1 MKMQITKP
9 VDDINLRD
17 KIIKTLALIARI
29 NEKNFDEN
37 TLIRE
42 ELGIDSLMTMEILA
56 KIEKHYDIQ
65 VNEEDII
72 DINNVGDF
80 IDFIK
85 AIITGK

>member
-85 AIITGK
+85 AIITEK

>member
-1 MKMQITKP
+1 MDTQLNNT
-9 VDDINLRD
+9 VDDINLRN

-29 NEKNFDEN
+29 NEKKFDEN

-80 IDFIK
+80 INIIQT
-85 AIITGK
+85 IITDS

>member
-1 MKMQITKP
+1 MQITKP

-29 NEKNFDEN
+29 NEKKFDEN

-56 KIEKHYDIQ
+56 KIEKHYDIE

-80 IDFIK
+80 IDFIE
-85 AIITGK
+85 AIITEK

>member
-1 MKMQITKP
+1 MQITKP
-9 VDDINLRD
+9 VDDINLRN

-29 NEKNFDEN
+29 NEKKFDEN

-80 IDFIK
+80 INIIQT
-85 AIITGK
+85 IITDN

>member
-80 IDFIK
+80 INIIQ
-85 AIITGK
+85 AIITEK

>member
-1 MKMQITKP
+1 MKVQITKP

-29 NEKNFDEN
+29 NEKKFDEN

-85 AIITGK
+85 AIITEK

>member
-1 MKMQITKP
+1 MQITKP

-80 IDFIK
+80 INIIQ
-85 AIITGK
+85 AIITEK

>member
-1 MKMQITKP
+1 MQITKP

-85 AIITGK
+85 AIITEK